1 MKSRSLWLCTALP
14 CPSSHKPKMSTPY
27 SGSANSP
34 DFSTSLTKGTLEI
47 DPLTIWT
54 WILDQTH
61 TPVFPLV
68 YLGERASQLL
78 LSLHLQ
84 DNMSTV
90 IKSSAYTRMLLWE
103 SGENRV
109 PCSLYQ
115 EWPCRS
121 EQPRPL
127 LGRMRMTAEVGISI
141 SGERNNSVSPGHSLL
156 LKAGLV
162 RDLNPGP
169 LAP

>member
-1 MKSRSLWLCTALP
+1 
-14 CPSSHKPKMSTPY
+14 
-27 SGSANSP
+27 
-34 DFSTSLTKGTLEI
+34 
-47 DPLTIWT
+47 
-54 WILDQTH
+54 
-61 TPVFPLV
+61 
-68 YLGERASQLL
+68 
-78 LSLHLQ
+78 
-84 DNMSTV
+84 MSTV
-90 IKSSAYTRMLLWE
+90 IKSSSDTRLLLWE

-127 LGRMRMTAEVGISI
+127 FRRMRMTAEVGISI
-141 SGERNNSVSPGHSLL
+141 FDESDNSVSLGHSRL